1 MIIAYGFAIISTI
14 CFWLSIMMLVLL
26 ARDKDW
32 LTQFVA
38 VSLLIILLPL
48 VVFITYILI
57 TGQYFDV
64 LQGQL
69 TSLRS

>member
-1 MIIAYGFAIISTI
+1 
-14 CFWLSIMMLVLL
+14 MLVLL